1 MEGNLDEKDVAR
13 PIIGVPPPLIA
24 LLLLGVGLAV
34 HSMFPAHIFPG
45 PWIQFVAG
53 APFILLGLFV
63 ASTALQTLKGAGTD
77 DRFARPTIVI
87 VEQGPYARSRNP
99 MYLAVILIFLG
110 VAFALNGLWVLAMI
124 PALFLY
130 FNFGVIPY
138 EERYLERRFGDQY
151 RSYKSR
157 VRRWI

>member
-1 MEGNLDEKDVAR
+1 
-13 PIIGVPPPLIA
+13 
-24 LLLLGVGLAV
+24 
-34 HSMFPAHIFPG
+34 
-45 PWIQFVAG
+45 
-53 APFILLGLFV
+53 
-63 ASTALQTLKGAGTD
+63 
-77 DRFARPTIVI
+77 
-87 VEQGPYARSRNP
+87 

-110 VAFALNGLWVLAMI
+110 VAFALNSLWVLAMI

-130 FNFGVIPY
+130 FNFGVIPS

>member
-1 MEGNLDEKDVAR
+1 
-13 PIIGVPPPLIA
+13 
-24 LLLLGVGLAV
+24 
-34 HSMFPAHIFPG
+34 
-45 PWIQFVAG
+45 
-53 APFILLGLFV
+53 
-63 ASTALQTLKGAGTD
+63 
-77 DRFARPTIVI
+77 
-87 VEQGPYARSRNP
+87 

-110 VAFALNGLWVLAMI
+110 VAFALNGLWVLAMT